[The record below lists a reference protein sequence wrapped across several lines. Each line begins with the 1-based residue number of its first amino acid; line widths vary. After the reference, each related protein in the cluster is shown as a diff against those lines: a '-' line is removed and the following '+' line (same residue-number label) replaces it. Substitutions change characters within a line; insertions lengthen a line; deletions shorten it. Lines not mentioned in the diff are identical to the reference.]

1 MFIPKRHQL
10 STQHSESEN
19 QTHLVIDFTELQFLH
34 KNGIAIAHF
43 KLVGTNLH
51 HTETSS
57 ILIQLQKLQQQ
68 SKATSFY
75 PNMYIISI
83 VYFNKFSSPKLLD
96 WTSPCLSGWLM

>member
-1 MFIPKRHQL
+1 MFITKGHQL

-51 HTETSS
+51 HTENLFNPHTATKTSTTKYS
-57 ILIQLQKLQQQ
+57 YFIL
-68 SKATSFY
+68 S
-75 PNMYIISI
+75 
-83 VYFNKFSSPKLLD
+83 
-96 WTSPCLSGWLM
+96 